1 MINQN
6 RIKKD
11 LEIFSFPRLSG
22 TKFEEKAFNLAI
34 QEVKNLN
41 LKPIT
46 QEFNFSTF
54 YSRVYPKI
62 SLFLLFL
69 IILILFLNI
78 KGVIFPIILIIASGI
93 LVILFFYTRNPEN
106 INKGKV
112 LPSRNL
118 IVKMEEETTKNN
130 LQNIIMFCCHLDS
143 KGQQISILAR
153 IRASRY
159 YVFSILS
166 TFIVILIK
174 NFIWPQANVLF
185 YIIGLFPLIINGLA
199 TCLIIVNS
207 TNNDSN
213 GAIDNAS
220 GIACV
225 LELIRYYLNLDSRL
239 KHFNLWFIF
248 TGAEECGTMGI
259 RHFYREYS
267 LINKHTS
274 IIFNFD
280 AIAKSICLF
289 PGKNVSERIR
299 DLYSKLLNNDVGL
312 KINSYYRKLHVGSNS
327 DGYFLKK
334 KNFQGFGIGDM
345 ESYRYI
351 HSIHDTIDK
360 VDEKVLAKL
369 CEVITTSLKNY
380 DTNLNIN
387 NN

>member
-34 QEVKNLN
+34 QEVKTLN

-93 LVILFFYTRNPEN
+93 LVILFFYTRNPEK

-130 LQNIIMFCCHLDS
+130 LQNIILFCCHLDS

-159 YVFSILS
+159 YFFSILS
-166 TFIVILIK
+166 TSIVILIK

-185 YIIGLFPLIINGLA
+185 YIIGLFPLIINGFA
-199 TCLIIVNS
+199 TYLLIFNS

-225 LELIRYYLNLDSRL
+225 LELIRYYLNIDSRL

-267 LINKHTS
+267 LINKQTS

-289 PGKNVSERIR
+289 PGKNVSEKIR
-299 DLYSKLLNNDVGL
+299 DLYFQLLNNDVGL
-312 KINSYYRKLHVGSNS
+312 IINSYYRKLHVGSHS

-345 ESYRYI
+345 DSYRYI

>member
-1 MINQN
+1 MIDQN

-11 LEIFSFPRLSG
+11 LETFSFPRLSG
-22 TKFEEKAFNLAI
+22 TKFEEEAFNLAL
-34 QEVKNLN
+34 QEVRILN
-41 LKPIT
+41 IKPIT

-54 YSRVYPKI
+54 YSRVYPKV

-69 IILILFLNI
+69 IILILYLNI
-78 KGVIFPIILIIASGI
+78 KGVIFPIILVIGSGI
-93 LVILFFYTRNPEN
+93 LIILFFYTRNPEN

-112 LPSRNL
+112 LRSRNL
-118 IVKMEEETTKNN
+118 IVKMEEETRKNI
-130 LQNIIMFCCHLDS
+130 LQNIIMFCCHIDS

-159 YVFSILS
+159 YVFSILIA
-166 TFIVILIK
+166 FIVILIK
-174 NFIWPQANVLF
+174 NFILPQAKVLF
-185 YIIGLFPLIINGLA
+185 YIIGLFPLIINGIA
-199 TCLIIVNS
+199 TCLIIFNS

-220 GIACV
+220 GMTCV
-225 LELIRYYLNLDSRL
+225 LELIRYYSNPDSRL

-259 RHFYREYS
+259 RYFYRENS
-267 LINKHTS
+267 FINKQTS

-289 PGKNVSERIR
+289 PGKNVSEKIR
-299 DLYSKLLNNDVGL
+299 DIYSQLLNNDVGL
-312 KINSYYRKLHVGSNS
+312 KVNSYYRKFHVGSHS

-360 VDEKVLAKL
+360 VDEKILAKL

>member
-118 IVKMEEETTKNN
+118 IVKMEEEITKNN

-159 YVFSILS
+159 YFFSILS

-239 KHFNLWFIF
+239 KHF
-248 TGAEECGTMGI
+248 
-259 RHFYREYS
+259 
-267 LINKHTS
+267 
-274 IIFNFD
+274 
-280 AIAKSICLF
+280 
-289 PGKNVSERIR
+289 
-299 DLYSKLLNNDVGL
+299 
-312 KINSYYRKLHVGSNS
+312 
-327 DGYFLKK
+327 
-334 KNFQGFGIGDM
+334 
-345 ESYRYI
+345 
-351 HSIHDTIDK
+351 
-360 VDEKVLAKL
+360 
-369 CEVITTSLKNY
+369 
-380 DTNLNIN
+380 
-387 NN
+387 